1 MAEAF
6 FALLPEGV
14 RDEVAYA
21 LAYTRKK
28 HEGQHRIDGE
38 PYVNHVVRVADAVV
52 RNARV
57 ANVPQGMLR
66 ALAISA
72 LLHDVVE
79 DTDATVEEVCTLFGE
94 YVAQVVLALSHVE
107 EEEPDAV
114 YLARVARGGVCAV
127 LVKRYDKLDNLHS
140 LVLAP
145 TAFREKK
152 IRETWDA
159 LPLWDAMDPE
169 GAAEIR
175 RFISPLM

>member
-1 MAEAF
+1 MTEVF
-6 FALLPEGV
+6 FALLPKAV
-14 RDEVAYA
+14 HQEVARA
-21 LAYTRKK
+21 LAYARKK
-28 HEGQHRIDGE
+28 HEGQRRIDGE
-38 PYVNHVVRVADAVV
+38 PYVNHVIRVADAVV

-57 ANVPQGMLR
+57 AHVPQGMFR

-79 DTDATVEEVCTLFGE
+79 DTDATIEEVRTLFGE

-114 YLARVARGGVCAV
+114 YLARVVQGGVCAV

-169 GAAEIR
+169 GAKEIR
-175 RFISPLM
+175 CFISPLI

>member
-1 MAEAF
+1 
-6 FALLPEGV
+6 V
-14 RDEVAYA
+14 
-21 LAYTRKK
+21 
-28 HEGQHRIDGE
+28 
-38 PYVNHVVRVADAVV
+38 
-52 RNARV
+52 
-57 ANVPQGMLR
+57 LR

-79 DTDATVEEVCTLFGE
+79 DTDATIEDVRNLFGE

-114 YLARVARGGVCAV
+114 YLGRVAQGGECAV

-152 IRETWDA
+152 IRETCDA
-159 LPLWDAMDPE
+159 LPLWDVLDPE
-169 GAAEIR
+169 GVGEIR
-175 RFISPLM
+175 AVLTSVQVPKYT